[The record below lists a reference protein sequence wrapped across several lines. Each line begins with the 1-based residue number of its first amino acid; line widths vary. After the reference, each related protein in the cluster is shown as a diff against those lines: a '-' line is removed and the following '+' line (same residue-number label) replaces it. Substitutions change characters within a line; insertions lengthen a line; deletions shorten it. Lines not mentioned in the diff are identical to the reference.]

1 MFSIMGKKAFKNSA
15 KRVLL
20 VRVDDSPPNLVD
32 ALVEGGMEVLSPE
45 EHIEVLMTAS
55 SGGCD
60 VVILQQ
66 DLLDALA
73 MDMPNVLRSV
83 FPNTYLPVLIISPTD
98 GERRCHL
105 LESGADDVVSPRTPC
120 SEIVAR
126 VKALLRIKH
135 SCDRIARR
143 QSTLRREIRRQR
155 QALIKARKDNAYL
168 QDLASCDSLTGL
180 RNVRSFKQVLDHEF
194 KSARRYNRPLS
205 LLILDV
211 DHFKRVNDSFGH
223 PVGDHALKELS
234 LVLRRS
240 VRDSDVVARIG
251 GEEFAVIL
259 PHATRQQAW
268 EFAERIRSELAST
281 KITAGSCHLN
291 ITVSVGVAT
300 YPADVEIA
308 QPEMMVRF
316 SDAALLHA
324 KQTGRDRVVKFCDL
338 PASQRGQLRRNQP
351 SEEIKIM
358 SPANARKDFRMRNNR
373 VTH

>member
-1 MFSIMGKKAFKNSA
+1 MQRDCCPRQGSVANQAQLRPNRSKA
-15 KRVLL
+15 V
-20 VRVDDSPPNLVD
+20 
-32 ALVEGGMEVLSPE
+32 
-45 EHIEVLMTAS
+45 
-55 SGGCD
+55 
-60 VVILQQ
+60 
-66 DLLDALA
+66 
-73 MDMPNVLRSV
+73 NVATGN
-83 FPNTYLPVLIISPTD
+83 PQATT
-98 GERRCHL
+98 
-105 LESGADDVVSPRTPC
+105 GA
-120 SEIVAR
+120 
-126 VKALLRIKH
+126 
-135 SCDRIARR
+135 
-143 QSTLRREIRRQR
+143 
-155 QALIKARKDNAYL
+155 IKARKDNAYL

-259 PHATRQQAW
+259 PHATRKQAW